1 MAREDNPTWTWDG
14 LILGPLILSTDGFY
28 RPNKDTTICAAG
40 WTLTCTRTQ
49 RILQGSFYERSTD
62 ASSYREELLGI
73 VAIYTLVLA
82 ISQYY
87 KLDLIQGKVCCISR
101 SALNKSSWRVQRICP
116 GAVQADL
123 FHTLHTIRSKLP
135 TTRLVHEW
143 VKAHMDRT
151 VPWDCLTLEQQ
162 LNKTCN
168 KLANCA
174 VTRARS
180 RVGAEKPTALLLPF
194 EGAAIL
200 VGGIKITSNIAPLV
214 CHILSREKACKFYTK
229 AREVTNGTNKG
240 GLGWSQATFD
250 AIDWSAITAA
260 LQGKPEMFGSWLSK
274 QSIGVCATRKNLGRI
289 QDILND

>member
-1 MAREDNPTWTWDG
+1 MHQD
-14 LILGPLILSTDGFY
+14 STHS
-28 RPNKDTTICAAG
+28 P
-40 WTLTCTRTQ
+40 
-49 RILQGSFYERSTD
+49 RILLQVI
-62 ASSYREELLGI
+62 YRRELLQGG
-73 VAIYTLVLA
+73 TPWHSGHLHSGPHNKPVLQA
-82 ISQYY
+82 GFDSGEDMLRQQVSTQQV
-87 KLDLIQGKVCCISR
+87 KSESATRLSWSR
-101 SALNKSSWRVQRICP
+101 TSR
-116 GAVQADL
+116 L
-123 FHTLHTIRSKLP
+123 FHTLCTIRSKLP

-180 RVGAEKPTALLLPF
+180 RAGAEKQTTLLLPF

-200 VGGIKITSNIAPLV
+200 VGGIKITSNIAPSV
-214 CHILSREKACKFYTK
+214 HHILSREEARKFYTK
-229 AREVTNGTNKG
+229 AREVTTGTNKG

-250 AIDWSAITAA
+250 AVDWSAIAAA
-260 LQGKPEMFGSWLSK
+260 LRGKPEMFGLWLSK

-289 QDILND
+289 QDILDD